1 MRYNL
6 HISHYVHLNDSVC
19 IEGTGFLPYEEWFF
33 TSMLYPSSYIFTCT
47 SRTGYC
53 INYIAQIIA
62 QITEEYPKNAKH
74 YTTTTKPT
82 VNKDRRPKRGTFGDR
97 FDGSDLLFKQGENL
111 KIENNFTYAEH
122 AHKKGIRKFL
132 S

>member
-1 MRYNL
+1 MIL
-6 HISHYVHLNDSVC
+6 SVLK
-19 IEGTGFLPYEEWFF
+19 ELDFFLMKSGSSPQCY
-33 TSMLYPSSYIFTCT
+33 THTSYIFTCT